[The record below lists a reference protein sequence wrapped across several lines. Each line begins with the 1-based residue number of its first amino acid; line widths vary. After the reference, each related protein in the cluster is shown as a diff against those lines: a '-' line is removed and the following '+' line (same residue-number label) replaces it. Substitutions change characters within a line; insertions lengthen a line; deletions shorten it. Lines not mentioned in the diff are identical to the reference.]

1 MNGTV
6 FIVDDDA
13 AVRRALAA
21 ILEGEGFTVLPFESA
36 EEFLETC
43 ESQAAGCVLLDLRL
57 QGMDGLQAQDAIAAR
72 GITLPIIFLTGHG
85 DIPKSVRAMKAGAI
99 DFLQKPVAADTLL
112 ARVYS
117 ALRIDEARRGERQK
131 KEQANA
137 LLARLTAREE
147 QVLKRILA
155 GRSAKQIGKEL
166 GISPR
171 TIEVYRKNVL
181 LKTQCA
187 NLLALS
193 DLYRVARE
201 ETAVGKSQMG

>member
-21 ILEGEGFTVLPFESA
+21 ILEGEGFTVRPFESA
-36 EEFLETC
+36 EEFLDTC
-43 ESQAAGCVLLDLRL
+43 ESQASGCILLDLRL

-72 GITLPIIFLTGHG
+72 GITLPVIFLTGHG

-117 ALRIDEARRGERQK
+117 ALRIDETRRGERQK
-131 KEQANA
+131 KDQANA

-193 DLYRVARE
+193 ELYRVARE
-201 ETAVGKSQMG
+201 ETAVGKSS

>member
-21 ILEGEGFTVLPFESA
+21 ILEGEGFSVRPFESA
-36 EEFLETC
+36 EAFLETC
-43 ESQAAGCVLLDLRL
+43 EAQAAGCILLDLRL
-57 QGMDGLQAQDAIAAR
+57 EGMDGLQAQDAIAAR
-72 GITLPIIFLTGHG
+72 GITLPVIFLTGHG
-85 DIPKSVRAMKAGAI
+85 DIPKSVRARKAGAI

-117 ALRIDEARRGERQK
+117 ALRIDEARRSERRK
-131 KEQANA
+131 REQACA
-137 LLARLTAREE
+137 LLARLTVREE

-201 ETAVGKSQMG
+201 EPALSRAT

>member
-21 ILEGEGFTVLPFESA
+21 ILEGEGFTVCPFESA

-43 ESQAAGCVLLDLRL
+43 ETQAAGCILLDLRL
-57 QGMDGLQAQDAIAAR
+57 QGMDGLQAQDAISAR

-85 DIPKSVRAMKAGAI
+85 DVPKSVRAMKAGAI

-117 ALRIDEARRGERQK
+117 ALRIDEARRSERRK
-131 KEQANA
+131 REQACA

-147 QVLKRILA
+147 QVLKHILA

-181 LKTQCA
+181 LKTQCS

-193 DLYRVARE
+193 DLYRVASE
-201 ETAVGKSQMG
+201 EPAAGRGP

>member
-21 ILEGEGFTVLPFESA
+21 ILEGEGFTVSPFESA
-36 EEFLETC
+36 EAFLETC
-43 ESQAAGCVLLDLRL
+43 ETQAAGCILLDLRL

-117 ALRIDEARRGERQK
+117 ALRIDEARRSERRRRD
-131 KEQANA
+131 QACA
-137 LLARLTAREE
+137 LLARLTVREE

-187 NLLALS
+187 NVLALS

-201 ETAVGKSQMG
+201 EPAVARDS

>member
-21 ILEGEGFTVLPFESA
+21 ILEGEGFSVRPFESA

-43 ESQAAGCVLLDLRL
+43 ESQAAGCILLDLRL

-137 LLARLTAREE
+137 LFARLTAREE

-201 ETAVGKSQMG
+201 ETAVGKSA

>member
-72 GITLPIIFLTGHG
+72 GITLPVIFLTGHG

-99 DFLQKPVAADTLL
+99 DFLQKPVAADT
-112 ARVYS
+112 
-117 ALRIDEARRGERQK
+117 
-131 KEQANA
+131 

-193 DLYRVARE
+193 DLFRVARE
-201 ETAVGKSQMG
+201 ETPVGKSQMG